1 MATYAYNGPVE
12 MYGKC
17 ICDVYKAETTAPS
30 SSKARSNLVYRFKKE
45 NGMEPRV
52 KISLPGK
59 IVNLDDVK
67 G

>member
-1 MATYAYNGPVE
+1 MPTYSYNGPVE

-30 SSKARSNLVYRFKKE
+30 LSKARSNLVYRFKKE
-45 NGMEPRV
+45 NGLETHV

-59 IVNLDDVK
+59 IVNLEDSK
-67 G
+67 R